1 MALNKRSWF
10 FIFPLSVFAV
20 LIFLSAVFY
29 HERLLVDSGY
39 YLMRVINSRLP
50 WVEHQRFILI
60 LSQVLPVIGVNLVVP
75 LKTVLLLYSL
85 NHVLFPL
92 LIFFF
97 SFFIFRNQFSG
108 IMLILLQVAG
118 LVTGF
123 LVPMFELYYAAA
135 LLVLFASVLY
145 SGSLN
150 KYHYLLLIVIAFF
163 VTSSHPVGMAL
174 LIMVI
179 VFHLSVNGLKYLK
192 FYAFIGSVI
201 LGFLLL
207 KYLHASSYESG
218 KANSIV
224 QEFISGK
231 YNLSFL
237 VQLSGFLFQYYWAL
251 IIMALGM
258 IIQMIR
264 QKKFKIM
271 AIYLI
276 SIVVFIIL
284 SALNTGNFEWSRYNE
299 QVWFPLGF
307 VVLFPLMTGLF
318 SEVKQFTST
327 ILLFVLLVFTAYRLL
342 LIYEN
347 AAIYRQRTAQLSNL
361 TRYVQATGV
370 DKFVVDEL
378 NLAEPLTPG
387 ANWSYPIESM
397 FFSAETGPEHTV
409 TICTLEDY
417 TFQDLYMELTD
428 SSYVFWRIN
437 TAPDGSLN
445 PHYFTLHSNAY
456 VMLNND
462 SAPELISDSIKQQ
475 VLLKQEVDKSMT
487 FAAGEWA
494 RVWSVIVNRSPSV
507 LFSGRKSGFF
517 MTYEWKGVTTETALN
532 TPLRVDIDKK
542 FRQDVIIRTPEIP
555 GNYELILLMKSPS
568 GQVISQSRAEK
579 YLIKQK
585 SLIGF

>member
-1 MALNKRSWF
+1 
-10 FIFPLSVFAV
+10 
-20 LIFLSAVFY
+20 
-29 HERLLVDSGY
+29 
-39 YLMRVINSRLP
+39 
-50 WVEHQRFILI
+50 
-60 LSQVLPVIGVNLVVP
+60 
-75 LKTVLLLYSL
+75 
-85 NHVLFPL
+85 
-92 LIFFF
+92 
-97 SFFIFRNQFSG
+97 
-108 IMLILLQVAG
+108 
-118 LVTGF
+118 
-123 LVPMFELYYAAA
+123 
-135 LLVLFASVLY
+135 
-145 SGSLN
+145 
-150 KYHYLLLIVIAFF
+150 
-163 VTSSHPVGMAL
+163 
-174 LIMVI
+174 
-179 VFHLSVNGLKYLK
+179 
-192 FYAFIGSVI
+192 
-201 LGFLLL
+201 
-207 KYLHASSYESG
+207 
-218 KANSIV
+218 
-224 QEFISGK
+224 
-231 YNLSFL
+231 
-237 VQLSGFLFQYYWAL
+237 
-251 IIMALGM
+251 
-258 IIQMIR
+258 
-264 QKKFKIM
+264 
-271 AIYLI
+271 
-276 SIVVFIIL
+276 
-284 SALNTGNFEWSRYNE
+284 LNTGNFEWSRYNE

-318 SEVKQFTST
+318 SEVKQFTAT
-327 ILLFVLLVFTAYRLL
+327 ILLFVLLVFTAFRLL

-347 AAIYRQRTAQLSNL
+347 AAIYRQRTVQLSYI
-361 TRYVQATGV
+361 TRYVQATGA
-370 DKFVVDEL
+370 DKFVVDER
-378 NLAEPLTPG
+378 NLADTLTPG

-462 SAPELISDSIKQQ
+462 SAPELISDSVTQQ

-487 FAAGEWA
+487 FAAGEWV